1 MSEYGITPTGVNIKR
16 LDTIMD
22 ELHTDL
28 SEGWG
33 VNTRLNPKS
42 NLNVLITNF
51 SDKLAELWEFGK
63 GIYDAMYPSSAEGI
77 NLDNACQFGG
87 TVRETAARSYYPIH
101 CTGVDGTPLDTSTII
116 ASATNPQKRFVLLGA
131 AAISR
136 SSFNRAAIKIVSL
149 TATAAY
155 TVSIDGTLYSFTPSK
170 ETDARAVLSGL
181 QEALSVNEE
190 FTVSVDEENLLL
202 LLEAVDEAKSYAM
215 VLTENMTTEKIGRA
229 HV

>member
-77 NLDNACQFGG
+77 NLDNACQFGEQSG
-87 TVRETAARSYYPIH
+87 KLPPVPTTRSTVPAWTALHWTRPPSLHRPPIR
-101 CTGVDGTPLDTSTII
+101 
-116 ASATNPQKRFVLLGA
+116 K
-131 AAISR
+131 
-136 SSFNRAAIKIVSL
+136 
-149 TATAAY
+149 
-155 TVSIDGTLYSFTPSK
+155 
-170 ETDARAVLSGL
+170 SGL
-181 QEALSVNEE
+181 CCWALRPSP
-190 FTVSVDEENLLL
+190 
-202 LLEAVDEAKSYAM
+202 AVPS
-215 VLTENMTTEKIGRA
+215 TERRLRSCP
-229 HV
+229 

>member
-101 CTGVDGTPLDTSTII
+101 CTGVDSTPLDTSTII

-202 LLEAVDEAKSYAM
+202 LLEAVDEA
-215 VLTENMTTEKIGRA
+215 
-229 HV
+229 

>member
-63 GIYDAMYPSSAEGI
+63 GIYDAMYPSRNI
-77 NLDNACQFGG
+77 
-87 TVRETAARSYYPIH
+87 RR
-101 CTGVDGTPLDTSTII
+101 
-116 ASATNPQKRFVLLGA
+116 
-131 AAISR
+131 
-136 SSFNRAAIKIVSL
+136 RAA
-149 TATAAY
+149 
-155 TVSIDGTLYSFTPSK
+155 
-170 ETDARAVLSGL
+170 
-181 QEALSVNEE
+181 
-190 FTVSVDEENLLL
+190 
-202 LLEAVDEAKSYAM
+202 
-215 VLTENMTTEKIGRA
+215 
-229 HV
+229 